1 MKAAETYK
9 SIYVTFYRWNVK
21 NFGHGG
27 LPKANALF
35 GASFL
40 MIILLAVLV
49 SVVQLFLNSDWFELS
64 PISGL
69 MILLGAT
76 GAFVLNYFVLLNSRY
91 FKKVNAAFA
100 RISKHNP
107 NTWSIMLMV
116 CVIVSCT
123 MLLVVCEAGVF
134 LR

>member
-1 MKAAETYK
+1 MKAAGIYK

-40 MIILLAVLV
+40 MIILLAILTTVA
-49 SVVQLFLNSDWFELS
+49 QLLLNTGWFQIS
-64 PISGL
+64 PTSLL
-69 MILLGAT
+69 MILFGAT
-76 GAFVLNYFVLLNSRY
+76 GALVLNYFVLLNSRF
-91 FKKVNAAFA
+91 FKKVNLAFE

-107 NTWSIMLMV
+107 NTWCVMLMI
-116 CVIVSCT
+116 CVIVSCSFVV
-123 MLLVVCEAGVF
+123 VVCEAGAL